1 MQQQLIEGRV
11 FERIDFT
18 TQVLDKADYEACT
31 FLNCNLAE
39 VDLSGFKFIECEF
52 HDCNLSSV
60 RLQHTGF
67 QQVLFKNSK
76 MLGMHF
82 EKCNDFGFSIKVEHC
97 QLNHSSFYKK
107 KLPKTHFIKSKLQ
120 EVDFSSCD
128 LSAVIFDD
136 CDLLL
141 AVFDNTDLRKADF
154 RGSYNFV
161 IDPENNRIKDA
172 KFSLATLSGLLAKY
186 NIKIEN
192 N

>member
-18 TQVLDKADYEACT
+18 TQALDKADYEACT
-31 FLNCNLAE
+31 FLNCNFSE
-39 VDLSGFKFIECEF
+39 TDLSNFKFIECEF
-52 HDCNLSSV
+52 YDCNLSSAT
-60 RLQHTGF
+60 LENTGF
-67 QQVLFKNSK
+67 QDVLFKDSK

-82 EKCNDFGFSIKVEHC
+82 EQCNDFGLSIKVENC

-120 EVDFSSCD
+120 EVDFTQCD
-128 LSAVIFDD
+128 LSSAIFED
-136 CDLLL
+136 CDLLQ
-141 AVFDNTDLRKADF
+141 ATFDNTDLRKVDF
-154 RGSYNFV
+154 RSSYNFV
-161 IDPENNRIKDA
+161 IDPEKNRIKDA
-172 KFSLATLSGLLAKY
+172 KFSLATISGLLAKY